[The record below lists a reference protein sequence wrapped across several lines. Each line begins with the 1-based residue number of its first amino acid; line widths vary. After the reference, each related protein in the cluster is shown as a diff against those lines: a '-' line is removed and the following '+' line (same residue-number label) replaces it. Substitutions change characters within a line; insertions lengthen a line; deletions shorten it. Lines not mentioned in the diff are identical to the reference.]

1 MGSSV
6 KIDHNSEPEVKDHS
20 DNHKRSSK
28 ARQKPVRENSST
40 KAIEYRHTKLNGRSC
55 RIRLPAVCAARVFQL
70 TRELGHKT
78 NGQTIEWLLEQAGP
92 SVVAALGSDVASG
105 GTVANSPVS
114 ARQPP
119 SLEDPWEC
127 ESKVLAK
134 KECCGFA
141 RVQPELEID
150 HLLMNFDME
159 FWANEIA
166 ILQTG
171 MAEGEDRDSK

>member
-6 KIDHNSEPEVKDHS
+6 KIDHNSEPEVTNHS
-20 DNHKRSSK
+20 DNHKSSSK
-28 ARQKPVRENSST
+28 ERLKPVRENSST
-40 KAIEYRHTKLNGRSC
+40 KAIEDRHTKLNGRNR

-78 NGQTIEWLLEQAGP
+78 NGQTIEWLLEQAAP
-92 SVVAALGSDVASG
+92 SVVAVLGGDVASG
-105 GTVANSPVS
+105 ATIAKSSVS

-127 ESKVLAK
+127 EGKVLAN

-141 RVQPELEID
+141 RVQTKLEID

-159 FWANEIA
+159 VWANEIA

-171 MAEGEDRDSK
+171 MAEGEDTDSK